1 MRTSYAIVWC
11 EKGGDPHAGKLE
23 VSETGLRLEG
33 AGHAQELPFVELAA
47 IRVGRAANDR
57 LDGRRALVVERR
69 DGSSVQ
75 IASVAGIGS
84 LFELTERIASFQL
97 GSQASFRLPL
107 VADAVRLWK
116 RPAAD
121 TTPADAASDG
131 SR

>member
-1 MRTSYAIVWC
+1 MRTSYAIVWR
-11 EKGGDPHAGKLE
+11 EQGGDPHAGKLE
-23 VSETGLRLEG
+23 VSETGLRLDC

-47 IRVGRAANDR
+47 IRVGRAPNDR

-84 LFELTERIASFQL
+84 LFELTERIASFQI
-97 GSQASFRLPL
+97 GSEASCAPPQAADVVCLWERT
-107 VADAVRLWK
+107 ADDATAGDAV
-116 RPAAD
+116 
-121 TTPADAASDG
+121 SNG